1 MRRPVRVTPRRGNVA
16 AVHEKESELSLIAEQ
31 VNQVAVQLQE
41 LNRRINT
48 VVEVLK
54 VVNANIVAKGRGV
67 G

>member
-1 MRRPVRVTPRRGNVA
+1 VP
-16 AVHEKESELSLIAEQ
+16 EKESELSLIAEQ

-54 VVNANIVAKGRGV
+54 VVNANIVAKGLGGV

>member
-1 MRRPVRVTPRRGNVA
+1 MP
-16 AVHEKESELSLIAEQ
+16 EKESELSLIAEQ